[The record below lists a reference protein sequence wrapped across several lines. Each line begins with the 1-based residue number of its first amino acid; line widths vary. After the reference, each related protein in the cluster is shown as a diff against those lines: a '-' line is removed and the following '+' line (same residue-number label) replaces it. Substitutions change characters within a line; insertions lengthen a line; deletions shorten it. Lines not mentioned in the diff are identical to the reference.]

1 MHIDTLPVGPL
12 LTNCYLVTCPETRA
26 AILIDPGWKQ
36 ASIAEAIETREASV
50 QWIAITHAHW
60 DHIAGSAWAAVQT
73 GAPLA
78 IHEADLPLLRRK
90 GGAEAWHI
98 PVPPAPEPD
107 RLLAPGDVLEAG
119 TLRFE
124 VLHTPGHSPGHIALY
139 EAAHQVV
146 FGGDVLF
153 RHGIGRTDIPG
164 ADGVQLARSIRDVL
178 FSLPGDVTVYP
189 GHGHP
194 TTIGEEREHNPWL
207 AGV

>member
-12 LTNCYLVTCPETRA
+12 LTNCYLVTCPVTRA

-36 ASIAEAIETREASV
+36 GSILQAIEARAAAV
-50 QWIAITHAHW
+50 QWIVITHAHW
-60 DHIAGSAWAAVQT
+60 DHIGGAAWAAAQT

-90 GGAEAWHI
+90 GGADAWHI
-98 PVPPAPEPD
+98 PMQPPPEPG
-107 RLLAPGDVLEAG
+107 RLLVPGDVLEVGA
-119 TLRFE
+119 LRFE
-124 VLHTPGHSPGHIALY
+124 VLFTPGHSPGHISLY
-139 EAAHQVV
+139 EAAHRAV
-146 FGGDVLF
+146 FDGDVLF
-153 RHGIGRTDIPG
+153 RQGIGHTNIPG
-164 ADGVQLARSIRDVL
+164 ADGALLARSIRDVL

-189 GHGHP
+189 GLGDP